1 MSHQDPIYNQ
11 NGNCDRNQTVPVVN
25 TSSDI
30 CVFTIPF
37 FTMSGGSKIN
47 CSEKICSISGVS
59 YDNILTATT
68 ECFTSNAL
76 SGSCFNSIN
85 WTTNIYEDN
94 NLVSSNMFYTST
106 NINDVAT
113 EIDFS
118 DSVITSFNTLGY
130 DYSFSGTQYTITE
143 NGFNTLRVDIDTLLS
158 YDDNCLV
165 TGNTTG
171 DTSCSCPSG
180 YTLTIGR
187 DSCLFSATT
196 AATYNGS
203 GATITAGDTNAD
215 FSTLGAYFYTNETNN
230 ESLPLYRIGSN
241 NYLTDQSG
249 NTINITNTSDNSNPF
264 WDSMGSVMNGRLN
277 NVGLSATTTEWRGF
291 SHCLDLNV
299 SGTYYI
305 GIAADNYCRFS
316 IDGELFLELNTFI
329 DKNHKI
335 WHVLP
340 YDFTSGLHIIEME
353 GRNAGLSPTAFG
365 AEIYYPTDF
374 ATLTGATTTGD
385 TGLIFSTV
393 SKIGDTFDLGDTA
406 GYTCPPGYS
415 LDLCGGSDCVQL
427 NYTSSTCTYSGD
439 CSGSTSE
446 IICDLDFP
454 GLTSGSTNVYP
465 LTGQTNID
473 VEFTFTA
480 NTSNLNSDSIF
491 RFEIYKYNNTIG
503 IFEEPYR
510 YQSSGYTWDSFSG
523 TSAFTATIPVTNL
536 NVDGDYLVKGYYV
549 HDVCTEFGGLLGNK
563 FSTSSFK
570 TGNNYGLYQEDRDS
584 YFVAFTSA
592 DKPLLNIGDTLLEPA
607 GTLLTNSILLDGTEL
622 TFVLPS
628 SSLGG
633 SHMVAL
639 NGLTLSENYDYSL
652 TSEEVTTIF
661 TATSETV
668 ILKLSG
674 ETFSGDI
681 LTYVYINS
689 TTDSAFRYDTI
700 DIITTIASGST
711 NSQGS
716 NDVYYNTTEGKYE
729 IYTSL
734 IPAELNNMVVTLN
747 GVTLANNI
755 DYYQSITNPKRII
768 LEGVLAVGDLITIY
782 YVTSVAFQGNI
793 TTTNINFSWGI
804 TNQPQ
809 TTNGLFTVEIASDN
823 LFTTIVGTGTTEYII
838 GVTNYSL
845 QLPTIGEVG
854 DVLYYRIKNDKNY
867 VNLCGSI
874 INTTAYSEIIDIR
887 IQTNATNSY

>member
-47 CSEKICSISGVS
+47 CS
-59 YDNILTATT
+59 D
-68 ECFTSNAL
+68 
-76 SGSCFNSIN
+76 
-85 WTTNIYEDN
+85 
-94 NLVSSNMFYTST
+94 
-106 NINDVAT
+106 
-113 EIDFS
+113 
-118 DSVITSFNTLGY
+118 
-130 DYSFSGTQYTITE
+130 
-143 NGFNTLRVDIDTLLS
+143 
-158 YDDNCLV
+158 
-165 TGNTTG
+165 
-171 DTSCSCPSG
+171 
-180 YTLTIGR
+180 
-187 DSCLFSATT
+187 
-196 AATYNGS
+196 
-203 GATITAGDTNAD
+203 
-215 FSTLGAYFYTNETNN
+215 
-230 ESLPLYRIGSN
+230 
-241 NYLTDQSG
+241 
-249 NTINITNTSDNSNPF
+249 
-264 WDSMGSVMNGRLN
+264 
-277 NVGLSATTTEWRGF
+277 
-291 SHCLDLNV
+291 
-299 SGTYYI
+299 
-305 GIAADNYCRFS
+305 
-316 IDGELFLELNTFI
+316 
-329 DKNHKI
+329 
-335 WHVLP
+335 
-340 YDFTSGLHIIEME
+340 
-353 GRNAGLSPTAFG
+353 
-365 AEIYYPTDF
+365 
-374 ATLTGATTTGD
+374 
-385 TGLIFSTV
+385 
-393 SKIGDTFDLGDTA
+393 
-406 GYTCPPGYS
+406 
-415 LDLCGGSDCVQL
+415 
-427 NYTSSTCTYSGD
+427 
-439 CSGSTSE
+439 
-446 IICDLDFP
+446 P

-628 SSLGG
+628 STLGG

-652 TSEEVTTIF
+652 TSKEVTTIF

-747 GVTLANNI
+747 GATLANNI